1 MHWLTAMLPLML
13 LLLATQH
20 MHCSSVWQQSD
31 NGIIDE
37 DLIEVEDKGSHS
49 LSSNTTK
56 NEEELNDDVF
66 MMNADSDDR
75 GKVNKN
81 EFILINLEIHHGIKH
96 IFCQNFKLQRIISNI
111 YRNFA
116 T

>member
-37 DLIEVEDKGSHS
+37 DLIEVEDKGLHS
-49 LSSNTTK
+49 LGSNATK
-56 NEEELNDDVF
+56 NEEELDNEVF
-66 MMNADSDDR
+66 MLKGGAT
-75 GKVNKN
+75 GGKTAGKKVN
-81 EFILINLEIHHGIKH
+81 FISC
-96 IFCQNFKLQRIISNI
+96 IFPAVKI
-111 YRNFA
+111 A
-116 T
+116 KM